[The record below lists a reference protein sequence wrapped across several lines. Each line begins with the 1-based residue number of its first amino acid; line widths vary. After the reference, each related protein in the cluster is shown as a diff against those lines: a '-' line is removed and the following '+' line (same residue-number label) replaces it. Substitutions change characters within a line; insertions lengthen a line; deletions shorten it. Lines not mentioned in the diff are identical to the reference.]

1 VSPNPIALARPRS
14 GRADAREWR
23 IALRLAQME
32 RAIDMDRLRS
42 ANALVIDWTTP
53 ASLEEVMEVHKR
65 ALSKYSALSARHR

>member
-1 VSPNPIALARPRS
+1 
-14 GRADAREWR
+14 
-23 IALRLAQME
+23 ME